1 VKPVFA
7 IGDIQGC
14 FDEFTKLLAL
24 VEKSAGSDV
33 EIWLVGDLVNRGPK
47 SLEVLRW
54 CVVNQDRVKAV
65 LGNHDLHLLALAAGL
80 RTARADDTVADILAA
95 PDKAPLLDWLRR
107 QPLAYFARGH
117 LMVHAGV
124 LPQWSV
130 DHTLELSREVS
141 QALGSNDWKNLLSS
155 MYGNEPACWTP
166 ALRGADRARVII
178 NALTRLRFCSDDG
191 KMEFATKES
200 AGAAPAG
207 YKPWFDVEARLT
219 KQTPILFGH
228 WSTLGLTNEATA
240 IGIDTGCVWGGK
252 LTAVRLN
259 VDPKQRKFI
268 QVPRMPSGH

>member
-14 FDEFTKLLAL
+14 FDEFIELLAL
-24 VEKSAGSDV
+24 IEKSAGSDV
-33 EIWLVGDLVNRGPK
+33 EFWLVGDLVNRGPK

-80 RTARADDTVADILAA
+80 RTARADDTLAAILAA
-95 PDKAPLLDWLRR
+95 PDKTELINWLRR
-107 QPLAYFARGH
+107 QPLAYYAQGH

-130 DHTLELSREVS
+130 DHTLELSQEVS
-141 QALGSNDWKNLLSS
+141 QSLASNNWKNFLSS
-155 MYGNEPACWTP
+155 MYGNEPACWSP
-166 ALRGADRARVII
+166 ALRGPDRARVII
-178 NALTRLRFCSDDG
+178 NALTRLRFCSTAG
-191 KMEFATKES
+191 EMEFATKES
-200 AGAAPAG
+200 AGAAPVG
-207 YKPWFDVEARLT
+207 YKPWFDIEARAA
-219 KQTPILFGH
+219 KQTPIVFGH
-228 WSTLGLTNEATA
+228 WSTLGLTNTTTT

-259 VDPKQRKFI
+259 SDPRKREFI
-268 QVPRMPSGH
+268 QVARKTTKN